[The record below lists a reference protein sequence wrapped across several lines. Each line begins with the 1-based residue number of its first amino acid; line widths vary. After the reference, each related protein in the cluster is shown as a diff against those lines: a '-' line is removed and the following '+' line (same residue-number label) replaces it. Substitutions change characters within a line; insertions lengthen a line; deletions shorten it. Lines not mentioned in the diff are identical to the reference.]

1 MSDLYVVSPS
11 TKKYAWGQRTFVVKE
26 KLSID
31 ILYIENSE
39 SRVVAIGGGAVIDAA
54 KIIAKD
60 RLVCFPTTASG
71 SSLSKHSVIWDGTVK
86 KSHPSRKADLVEVN
100 DDYCVGLSDEVKFNT
115 RVDVWA
121 HAIDTLYS
129 KKATKESKKLSEH
142 ILERLSD
149 KNMSVADLV
158 HVGNKGGELIAMVP
172 TTLLHGLSYP
182 LTGLYDISHGY
193 AMSMAI
199 QGLCDALEL
208 DADKWFDHTTLAQRN
223 INLCAKIPEDY
234 SKSKLLTEMLKY
246 DKIKDFKLGYKIT
259 GAVISQL
266 FGM

>member
-11 TKKYAWGQRTFVVKE
+11 TKKYAWGQRTFVVKK

-71 SSLSKHSVIWDGTVK
+71 SSLSNHSVIWDGTVK
-86 KSHPSRKADLVEVN
+86 KSHPSRRADVVEVN

-158 HVGNKGGELIAMVP
+158 HVGNKGGELIAIVP

-199 QGLCDALEL
+199 QGLCDTLEL
-208 DADKWFDHTTLAQRN
+208 DADKWFDHTTLTQRN
-223 INLCAKIPEDY
+223 INLCAKFQKTILNLNY
-234 SKSKLLTEMLKY
+234 
-246 DKIKDFKLGYKIT
+246 
-259 GAVISQL
+259 
-266 FGM
+266 